1 MLVSLVSVPVEYL
14 KAACSK
20 DMRHSMSS
28 SIWAM
33 AKLMHKERCA
43 NDTNVLTNDF
53 YTMSVVD
60 KVMHI

>member
-1 MLVSLVSVPVEYL
+1 MLLSLVSVPVESL

-20 DMRHSMSS
+20 DTRHSMSS
-28 SIWAM
+28 SNWA
-33 AKLMHKERCA
+33 AKLRHKERCA